1 MLAESLA
8 VSTVMIVVMVIF
20 HFVGLRAII
29 GLVTRVL
36 GVHLRHGHIVGRT
49 VGLLAIML
57 ALVALHAIEIWTYAF
72 VYLAVGAVK
81 DLEEAVYYSTSAF
94 GTLGGENIIIESQW
108 RLAGAI
114 EGFFGFLLIGLS
126 TAFLVIVIDRLGLL
140 DSLAHAGEK
149 PEAPA
154 RDNVQP

>member
-1 MLAESLA
+1 MLAESLL
-8 VSTVMIVVMVIF
+8 VSTAMIVVMVIF

-36 GVHLRHGHIVGRT
+36 GVHMRHGHIVGRT
-49 VGLLAIML
+49 VSLLAIML
-57 ALVALHAIEIWTYAF
+57 ALVLLHSIEIWAYAF
-72 VYLAVGAVK
+72 LYLAVGACK
-81 DLEEAVYYSTSAF
+81 DLEQAVYYSTSAF
-94 GTLGGENIIIESQW
+94 GTLGGENIIVESDW
-108 RLAGAI
+108 RLTGAI

-149 PEAPA
+149 PEPSA